1 MLDDLC
7 FELILDRLSDLL
19 GQKVAPFGSVTEKIE
34 ICLLFRFYF
43 DIKRCENV

>member
-19 GQKVAPFGSVTEKIE
+19 GQNVAPFGSVTEKIE

-43 DIKRCENV
+43 DIERCENV